1 MRLRSKVLCGVVLGV
16 AGLGAGIYVAT
27 GALVMD
33 GLAQSERSDADAGTR
48 QTGEVVAT
56 MLDEYLVRMNDWAN
70 WDDMAQFVADGNQEF
85 VDANIEAGAMAG
97 LQWDTVMVARPGA
110 EDRLLT
116 ALDPARTQFV
126 TADPALVAELRD
138 PTTHG
143 ALGAPRSGLLVIGDT
158 VWITASRDVRRTDGS
173 EPEQQGRFATCA
185 RINDDWMSRLRKF
198 TARQVRLQRAGAAP
212 VDALEWTARGRLGMQ
227 LGAVVTLVG
236 DDDHISTFAWLPDVH
251 GRPAVLL
258 REDRERPLLAQ
269 GRQILASSLLVVVVG
284 GFLLVG
290 LALLGTGHV
299 LRRLGALQAGVDALR
314 AGSHEP
320 VPIPVA
326 DEIGALAGA
335 FNHMAAQI
343 VDRETALR
351 ALNGRLQ
358 LVLDAIGDGL
368 VTLRLDG
375 SIDATTKRAT
385 AWFGA
390 VENGLVWDWL
400 FAADDMRRVEF
411 QLGFSQIAD
420 AFLPLE
426 LLLDQLPRRCQR
438 GESTY
443 ELKFLPIEADGKLTG
458 LLLVITD
465 ITAAVANERAQHAAA
480 ELQSIVANYVRD
492 PDEFER
498 FLGEMDTLLER
509 VVHGP
514 DEDVLRRQLHT
525 MKGNAAVYGF
535 TAFADV
541 CHAVETAL
549 GEGQALALHAA
560 TMQSAWAEAVQRVRS
575 VLPGDGRMRVQLSLE
590 EHERF
595 LARLRDGADLAEL
608 IDIVASWR
616 LQPVATAFARLGQ
629 KAERVAAAIGK
640 HITIECHDDGLRVD
654 GDTMGPFWDTLLH
667 VVRNAIDHGIES
679 ADERER
685 RHKPAAGRLLFTA
698 RRSGDHLTINVTDDG
713 AGIDWTRITEV
724 ARQRGMAHTTHQDLV
739 AALFADGVSS
749 RDHVT
754 EFSGRGVGMAAVRA
768 VTNELGGSI
777 EVKSQPGIGTT
788 IALQLPLAVCQ
799 GAPAQTLVATPR

>member
-48 QTGEVVAT
+48 QTCEVVAT

-85 VDANIEAGAMAG
+85 VAANIEASAMAG
-97 LQWDTVMVARPGA
+97 LQWDTVMVSRPGA
-110 EDRLLT
+110 DDRLLT
-116 ALDPARTQFV
+116 ALDPDRTQFV

-138 PTTHG
+138 PNTHG
-143 ALGAPRSGLLVIGDT
+143 PLGPARSGLLVIGDT
-158 VWITASRDVRRTDGS
+158 VWLTASRDVRMTDGS
-173 EPEQQGRFATCA
+173 EPEHQGRFATCA
-185 RINDDWMSRLRKF
+185 RINDDWMARLRKF

-212 VDALEWTARGRLGMQ
+212 KDDLERAARAALGDQ
-227 LGAVVTLVG
+227 LDGVVTLVG

-258 REDRERPLLAQ
+258 REDRERPLLVQ

-290 LALLGTGHV
+290 LSLLGTGHV
-299 LRRLGALQAGVDALR
+299 LRRLGALQAGVDALH

-320 VPIPVA
+320 VAIPVA

-343 VDRETALR
+343 VDREAALR

-375 SIDATTKRAT
+375 AIEAATRRAGQ
-385 AWFGA
+385 WFGDA
-390 VENGLVWDWL
+390 GNGFVWDWL

-411 QLGFSQIAD
+411 QLGFGQIAD

-438 GESTY
+438 GDATY
-443 ELKFLPIEADGKLTG
+443 ELRFLPIEAEGTLIG

-465 ITAAVANERAQHAAA
+465 ITAAVANERAQRAAA

-498 FLGEMDTLLER
+498 FLNEMNTLLER
-509 VVHGP
+509 VVHGA
-514 DEDVLRRQLHT
+514 DEHVLRRQLHT

-549 GEGQALALHAA
+549 VEGQALALHAA
-560 TMQSAWAEAVQRVRS
+560 AMQAAWDEAVQRVRS

-616 LQPVATAFARLGQ
+616 LQPLATAFARLAQ
-629 KAERVAAAIGK
+629 KAERVAATIGK
-640 HITIECHDDGLRVD
+640 HITVECHDDGLRVD
-654 GDTMGPFWDTLLH
+654 GDTMGPFWDAVLH
-667 VVRNAIDHGIES
+667 VVRNAIDHGIE
-679 ADERER
+679 AAHERER

-698 RRSGDHLTINVTDDG
+698 RRSGEHLIVNLTDDG
-713 AGIDWTRITEV
+713 GGIDWARIAAA
-724 ARQRGMAHTTHQDLV
+724 ARQHGLPHTTHQELV
-739 AALFADGVSS
+739 AAMFADGVSS

-768 VTNELGGSI
+768 ATEELGGRI
-777 EVKSQPGIGTT
+777 EVKSQPGVGTT
-788 IALQLPLAVCQ
+788 VTFQLPLAACQ
-799 GAPAQTLVATPR
+799 DSPATASATG